1 MRFTLIEMEN
11 KNMIRNYF
19 RMKKNEWKIK
29 AMIYSTMA
37 TLIDNQKEVLELLH
51 KMYVTLK
58 DVPAEELQKELVA
71 KLTEIIHDENK
82 DKTE

>member
-1 MRFTLIEMEN
+1 MEN

-29 AMIYSTMA
+29 AMIYSTIA

-58 DVPAEELQKELVA
+58 DVPAEELQKEFVA
-71 KLTEIIHDENK
+71 KLAEIIHDENK